1 MRNRQLIALLP
12 LAAGVIALACNSGP
26 SLEGYFDQIEPLF
39 NNASESYAV
48 LDQTLD
54 EKLVAAQSDEE
65 KVLVFQEF
73 VTGSG
78 GVARTLTTQLV
89 SMEPPGEAEE
99 AHEQSSQANADL
111 VELLADLFLKA
122 DELESADGLEELMAE
137 LQGSEFTAAEE
148 LRDDACSK
156 LQEIA
161 DAGGLAADL
170 ACAEL

>member
-12 LAAGVIALACNSGP
+12 LAAGVIALACNSGL
-26 SLEGYFDQIEPLF
+26 SLERYFDQIEPLF

-48 LDQTLD
+48 LDQALD
-54 EKLVAAQSDEE
+54 EKLIAAQSDEE

-78 GVARTLTTQLV
+78 GVARALITQLE
-89 SMEPPGEAEE
+89 SMEPPGEVEE
-99 AHEQSSQANADL
+99 AHEQSIQANADL
-111 VELLADLFLKA
+111 VELLADLFMKT

-161 DAGGLAADL
+161 DADGLAADL